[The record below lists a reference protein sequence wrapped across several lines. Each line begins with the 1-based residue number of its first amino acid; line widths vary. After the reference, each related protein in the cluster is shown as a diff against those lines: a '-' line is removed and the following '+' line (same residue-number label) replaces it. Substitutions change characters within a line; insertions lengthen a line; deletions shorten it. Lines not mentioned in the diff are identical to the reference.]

1 MVLKMNTDGVAS
13 LPALT
18 DTPNVI
24 REANIA
30 GFTITTGGVIN
41 ITVGRVF
48 CRPGIVMPKP
58 DVLEWDGLNQLT
70 IAEGGVTA
78 AMMANRTR
86 TAFVQATGSSDGTDF
101 YPRIGRG
108 VPLVE
113 VQFARGNA
121 GFFVPSDFVSG
132 MSVRAVFVGG
142 ATGNAYVQLT
152 VNYGTIGE
160 QPGGAGDVLPFAT
173 VAFTNTLELRQT
185 DSLSLSGVAAGDYL
199 FFELER
205 DGSAV
210 QDTVSG
216 SISLTGFVVTYTSN
230 G

>member
-1 MVLKMNTDGVAS
+1 
-13 LPALT
+13 
-18 DTPNVI
+18 
-24 REANIA
+24 
-30 GFTITTGGVIN
+30 
-41 ITVGRVF
+41 
-48 CRPGIVMPKP
+48 
-58 DVLEWDGLNQLT
+58 
-70 IAEGGVTA
+70 VTA

-142 ATGNAYVQLT
+142 ATGNAYVQRT
-152 VNYGTIGE
+152 VNDGTIGE